1 MGYTA
6 EAVDYVI
13 LDPGVYPAVFVGVT
27 PSVEDGQFGPYLDW
41 EFTVVNEMLKNVKVM
56 GRSGATFTPTSKARE
71 WAEGLLGRRLTKSE
85 RLDFG
90 TLAQT
95 PCQLVLD
102 VTVKEKGTFN
112 RITRILP
119 APKTPPAAH
128 VVNEQPSRAAF
139 EARFAA
145 QAKAAWEAAH
155 GDLTP
160 DDLPP
165 APTSDLF

>member
-6 EAVDYVI
+6 EAVDYEI
-13 LDPGVYPAVFVGVT
+13 LDPGVYAAVFVGVT

-71 WAEGLLGRRLTKSE
+71 WAEGLLGRRLTKNE

-90 TLAQT
+90 TLAET
-95 PCQLVLD
+95 PCQIVLD

-119 APKTPPAAH
+119 APKAAAAH
-128 VVNEQPSRAAF
+128 VVNEHTSRAAF
-139 EARFAA
+139 DAKFKA
-145 QAKAAWEAAH
+145 QADAAWAATQKS
-155 GDLTP
+155 LAP
-160 DDLPP
+160 DELPP
-165 APTSDLF
+165 APTHDPF